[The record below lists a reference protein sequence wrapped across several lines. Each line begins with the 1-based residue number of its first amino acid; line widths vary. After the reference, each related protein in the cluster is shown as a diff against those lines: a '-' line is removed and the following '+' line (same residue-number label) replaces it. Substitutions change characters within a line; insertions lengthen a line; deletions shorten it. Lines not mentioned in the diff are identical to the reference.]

1 MAADSAEA
9 ARALEQC
16 ERDLDLAIERLVNL
30 RLDPEDDA
38 GASEG
43 AASPEIIINNAAAA
57 AAKAHRSAAAP
68 AAPSGGIRNRGEW
81 VERLMVEMAS
91 AGDVGDARA
100 RAGRFLGEFL
110 AAERD
115 GALRENGLLKKAVL
129 VQYHRHKEGEVG
141 NAELRRQL
149 AGCQERVRSLETD
162 NYALAMYLRRA
173 QPQGGAIA
181 GSFHP
186 EVF

>member
-1 MAADSAEA
+1 MAADSAEKE
-9 ARALEQC
+9 RALEQC
-16 ERDLDLAIERLVNL
+16 ERDLDLAIEQLINL

-38 GASEG
+38 GEG
-43 AASPEIIINNAAAA
+43 AAPPATTTINA
-57 AAKAHRSAAAP
+57 
-68 AAPSGGIRNRGEW
+68 AAPSGGVSSSRGEW
-81 VERLMVEMAS
+81 VERLLGEMAS

-100 RAGRFLGEFL
+100 RAARLLGDFL

-115 GALRENGLLKKAVL
+115 VALRQNGLLKKAVL
-129 VQYHRHKEGEVG
+129 VQYHQQKKGEAE

-173 QPQGGAIA
+173 QPQGGGIA
-181 GSFHP
+181 GRFHP

>member
-1 MAADSAEA
+1 MAPDSAETS
-9 ARALEQC
+9 RALEQC
-16 ERDLDLAIERLVNL
+16 ERDLDLAIERLVSL
-30 RLDPEDDA
+30 RLDPKDEDDA
-38 GASEG
+38 GEG
-43 AASPEIIINNAAAA
+43 FAPPDNAAA
-57 AAKAHRSAAAP
+57 HRAP
-68 AAPSGGIRNRGEW
+68 APALAPAGGISNRGGW
-81 VERLMVEMAS
+81 VERLMGEMAS

-100 RAGRFLGEFL
+100 RAARFLGDFL

-115 GALRENGLLKKAVL
+115 GALRENGMLKKAVL
-129 VQYHRHKEGEVG
+129 VQYHRHKKGEAA

-173 QPQGGAIA
+173 QPQGGAIV